1 MMTFGFGGF
10 GMLFGFLFWIVIAGL
25 IVWALA
31 QALPR
36 ITASNNGTTYPTTPS
51 GTNNAP
57 QDAFALEIL
66 KQRFARGE
74 ITREEY
80 EAMRQELAV

>member
-1 MMTFGFGGF
+1 MMAFGFGGF
-10 GMLFGFLFWIVIAGL
+10 GMLFAFLFWIVIAGL

-36 ITASNNGTTYPTTPS
+36 LTASNS
-51 GTNNAP
+51 GASHTSANAP
-57 QDAFALEIL
+57 QDNFALEIL
-66 KQRFARGE
+66 KQRFAKGE

-80 EAMRQELAV
+80 DDMRLNLTVV

>member
-1 MMTFGFGGF
+1 MMAFGFGGF

-31 QALPR
+31 QAIPR
-36 ITASNNGTTYPTTPS
+36 LTTPNAGTHSSATASK
-51 GTNNAP
+51 
-57 QDAFALEIL
+57 DDFALEIL
-66 KQRFARGE
+66 KQRFAKGE

-80 EAMRQELAV
+80 DDMRLNLSA

>member
-1 MMTFGFGGF
+1 MMAFGFGGF

-36 ITASNNGTTYPTTPS
+36 VTASNNGSSISPVNTS
-51 GTNNAP
+51 
-57 QDAFALEIL
+57 QDDFALEIL

>member
-1 MMTFGFGGF
+1 MMAFGFGGF

-31 QALPR
+31 QALPKV
-36 ITASNNGTTYPTTPS
+36 TASNNN
-51 GTNNAP
+51 TNLTSVTRS
-57 QDAFALEIL
+57 QDDFTVEIL

-74 ITREEY
+74 ITREEF

>member
-1 MMTFGFGGF
+1 MMAFGFGGF

-36 ITASNNGTTYPTTPS
+36 VTASNNGASIPTTH
-51 GTNNAP
+51 TNDAS
-57 QDAFALEIL
+57 QDVFALEIL

>member
-36 ITASNNGTTYPTTPS
+36 LTALNTGSHTSAT
-51 GTNNAP
+51 AP
-57 QDAFALEIL
+57 KDDFALEIL
-66 KQRFARGE
+66 KQRFAKGE

-80 EAMRQELAV
+80 DDMRLNLTVI